1 MASIQLDT
9 RLVFPLRGVSYD
21 FYEEVR
27 RAPGNYHVRMTYHD
41 GTLEIMSPQYRH
53 EKYSRRIG
61 FIVLAVTSL
70 LGITCEGA
78 GSTTFKRR
86 GQGRKRGWGKEP
98 DQSFYLASASKIRGK
113 DEIDLE
119 VDPPPDLWI
128 EVDHRGSSRGRLP
141 LYAAMGVP
149 EVWRFHPPQA
159 RLWFG
164 RLEGGTYVEIDQSLS
179 LPMLTPQRVLEALN
193 LGEGLSESEW
203 DPLLRAWVAAHLARS
218 S

>member
-1 MASIQLDT
+1 MRFRSLDRSMRTMASIQLDT

-98 DQSFYLASASKIRGK
+98 DQSFYMASALKIRGK

-128 EVDHRGSSRGRLP
+128 EVDHRGSLRGRLP
-141 LYAAMGVP
+141 LYAALGVP
-149 EVWRFHPPQA
+149 EVWRFHPA
-159 RLWFG
+159 RRASG
-164 RLEGGTYVEIDQSLS
+164 SAGSKA
-179 LPMLTPQRVLEALN
+179 ALM
-193 LGEGLSESEW
+193 SRST
-203 DPLLRAWVAAHLARS
+203 RAFPFRC
-218 S
+218 